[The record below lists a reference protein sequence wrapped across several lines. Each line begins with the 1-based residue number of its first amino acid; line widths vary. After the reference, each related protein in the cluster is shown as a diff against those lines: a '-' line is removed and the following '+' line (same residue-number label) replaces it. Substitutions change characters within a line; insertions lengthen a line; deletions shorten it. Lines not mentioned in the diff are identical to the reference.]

1 LKIKRQLSGDKNNE
15 CAATLYRENTSD
27 WVYKACGDVNRIEAY
42 FSGAAF
48 APHRHDTYTIGITL
62 EGVQSFDYRG
72 AARHSLPGGMVVL
85 HPDELHDGRAG
96 TDAGFRYR
104 SIYIEPPLI
113 QSALGGKRL
122 PFIEDGTSLDKRLFD
137 VVLPLLEAYDQPFE
151 TLEYQD
157 ALYDLASVLDDISGA
172 KKPINNFN
180 YRAAET
186 ARQYILERLDQ
197 RMSMEDLERA
207 TGHDRW
213 QLSRDFRAMFGT
225 SPYRYQIMRRLDK
238 ARNMLF
244 AGNSIA
250 ATATACEFSD
260 QSHFTRHFKKA
271 FGVTPKRW
279 VDNLGDHRRR
289 LRTNIL

>member
-1 LKIKRQLSGDKNNE
+1 MYS
-15 CAATLYRENTSD
+15 ENTNN

-48 APHRHDTYTIGITL
+48 APHRHDAYTIGITL

-72 AARHSLPGGMVVL
+72 AARHSLPGGMIVL
-85 HPDELHDGRAG
+85 YPDELHDGRAG

-113 QSALGGKRL
+113 QSALGGKHL
-122 PFIEDGTSLDKRLFD
+122 PFIEDGISSDKRLFD

-151 TLEYQD
+151 TLEYED
-157 ALYDLASVLDDISGA
+157 ALYDLATVLDDISGA
-172 KKPINNFN
+172 EKPIKNFN
-180 YRAAET
+180 YHAAKL

-197 RMSMEDLERA
+197 GISMEDLERA

-225 SPYRYQIMRRLDK
+225 SPHRYLVMRRLDN
-238 ARNMLF
+238 ARNMLI
-244 AGNSIA
+244 AGNSMADTAIA
-250 ATATACEFSD
+250 CDFSD

-271 FGVTPKRW
+271 FGVTPKQW
-279 VDNLGDHRRR
+279 VNNLGDHRNMSC
-289 LRTNIL
+289 TNVL

>member
-1 LKIKRQLSGDKNNE
+1 MEIKRQLSPAKNNE
-15 CAATLYRENTSD
+15 CVETLYRENASN

-42 FSGAAF
+42 FSGVAF

-122 PFIEDGTSLDKRLFD
+122 PFIDDGVSSDQRLFD

-157 ALYDLASVLDDISGA
+157 ALYDLATVLDEVSGA
-172 KKPINNFN
+172 EKSIKIFN
-180 YRAAET
+180 SRAAET

-197 RMSMEDLERA
+197 GISMEDLERA

-213 QLSRDFRAMFGT
+213 QLSRDFREMFGT
-225 SPYRYQIMRRLDK
+225 SPHRYQIMRRLDK

-244 AGNSIA
+244 AGKSIA
-250 ATATACEFSD
+250 DTATACDFSD

-279 VDNLGDHRRR
+279 VHNLGHHHHTP
-289 LRTNIL
+289 RTNVL